1 MEIMEREEEFF
12 QKRAEELR
20 KKARA
25 YAGLTV
31 FGVVAVALIIL
42 ATSSFFTVNA
52 GERGIILRF
61 DAVKATVP
69 PGLHFK
75 LPFIDTV
82 QKVDVR
88 VSKASTDT
96 QSSSKDLQIV
106 RSEIAL
112 NYHPDPDKVA
122 EIYTEVGMSWEERV
136 VDPSVKETFKAIT
149 AGFTAEELITKRAEV
164 SDAISINL
172 SEKLKRYHL
181 VVKALSIT
189 DFSFSTQFNAAIE
202 AKQIAEQQAL
212 KARRDLDRI
221 RLEAEQKITR
231 AQAEAEALRIQK
243 QEVTS
248 QLLRLREIEVQRTA
262 VEKWDGKLP
271 NVTGG
276 AIPFISVEQG
286 PAR

>member
-1 MEIMEREEEFF
+1 MDREEEFF
-12 QKRAEELR
+12 QRRAEELR

-25 YAGLTV
+25 YASLTV
-31 FGVVAVALIIL
+31 FAVVVVALIIL
-42 ATSSFFTVNA
+42 ASSSFFTVNA

-61 DAVKATVP
+61 KAVKATVP

-75 LPFIDTV
+75 LPFIDSV
-82 QKVDVR
+82 QIVDVR
-88 VSKASTDT
+88 VSKATTDT
-96 QSSSKDLQIV
+96 QSSSKDLQVV

-112 NYHPDPDKVA
+112 NYHPDPDRVA
-122 EIYTEVGMSWEERV
+122 DIYTEVGMSWEDRV

-164 SDAISINL
+164 SDAISATL

-181 VVKALSIT
+181 IVKALSIT
-189 DFSFSTQFNAAIE
+189 DFSFSAQFNAAIE

-212 KARRDLDRI
+212 KAKRDLERI
-221 RLEAEQKITR
+221 KLEAEQKITR
-231 AQAEAEALRIQK
+231 AQAEAESLRIQK
-243 QEVTS
+243 QEVTA

-276 AIPFISVEQG
+276 AVPFISVE
-286 PAR
+286 

>member
-1 MEIMEREEEFF
+1 MEREEEFF

-31 FGVVAVALIIL
+31 FGIVAVALIIL

-164 SDAISINL
+164 SDAISVNL

>member
-1 MEIMEREEEFF
+1 MEREEEFF
-12 QKRAEELR
+12 QRRAEELR

-25 YAGLTV
+25 YASLAV
-31 FGVVAVALIIL
+31 FAVIVVALIIL
-42 ATSSFFTVNA
+42 GSSSFFTVNA

-61 DAVKATVP
+61 DAIKATVA

-75 LPFIDTV
+75 LPFIDSV
-82 QKVDVR
+82 EKVEVR
-88 VSKASTDT
+88 VTKATTDT
-96 QSSSKDLQIV
+96 QSSSKDLQVV

-122 EIYTEVGMSWEERV
+122 EIYTEVGMKWEERV

-164 SDAISINL
+164 SDAISANL

-189 DFSFSTQFNAAIE
+189 DFSFSAQFNAAIE

-276 AIPFISVEQG
+276 AVPFISVEQG
-286 PAR
+286 SGR